1 MHTQTND
8 SSQHSQS
15 RPKVIFKR
23 KATRSRNLHSF
34 IPIES
39 TRYATNYISSFQ
51 GTKDNLIFE
60 TFAAKKKF
68 SKPRVAR
75 FWQKKKNILLP
86 HRPKRLSHRDRKSR
100 RDPATTVDGI
110 GWLLISTANRR
121 SQQRLNR
128 VDFASTTI
136 ISHWWKIHRD

>member
-8 SSQHSQS
+8 NSQS

-75 FWQKKKNILLP
+75 FWQKKRTFYYLIVQNVSPIAIVKAG
-86 HRPKRLSHRDRKSR
+86 
-100 RDPATTVDGI
+100 ATLQQLWMESDGY
-110 GWLLISTANRR
+110 
-121 SQQRLNR
+121 
-128 VDFASTTI
+128 
-136 ISHWWKIHRD
+136 

>member
-51 GTKDNLIFE
+51 GTKDNSRHSPQKRNFRSRGLH
-60 TFAAKKKF
+60 ASGK
-68 SKPRVAR
+68 
-75 FWQKKKNILLP
+75 KKKNILLP

>member
-8 SSQHSQS
+8 SSQHQI
-15 RPKVIFKR
+15 RNLIQKVIFKR

-75 FWQKKKNILLP
+75 FWQKKKKKNILLP
-86 HRPKRLSHRDRKSR
+86 WLIVQNVSPIAIVKAG
-100 RDPATTVDGI
+100 ATLQQLWMESDGY
-110 GWLLISTANRR
+110 
-121 SQQRLNR
+121 
-128 VDFASTTI
+128 
-136 ISHWWKIHRD
+136 